1 MIKKHEFNYLG
12 MSKDS
17 SRDLQ
22 SDKYF
27 DAENIRVTAEDDKS
41 KMAITNEKGNEIVFS
56 IPLPVLNFAQTRIEY
71 TVGFQQKLYHTL
83 QLRLHT
89 QDVKLNLS
97 LCQTHLQQKLLVIR
111 LL

>member
-41 KMAITNEKGNEIVFS
+41 KMAITNEKGNEIVF
-56 IPLPVLNFAQTRIEY
+56 Y
-71 TVGFQQKLYHTL
+71 
-83 QLRLHT
+83 
-89 QDVKLNLS
+89 LS
-97 LCQTHLQQKLLVIR
+97 
-111 LL
+111 